1 MLLCFLLWWGTP
13 VISGQLGNLLV
24 LYAPTSEGET
34 LLLHSRCPLKSV
46 QHKWQGEQRKTEKD
60 KWRVAG
66 LLQVS
71 PVIKSVYSLHVN
83 PSFHTCQLPGPRPI
97 LDPSFTKESLTD
109 TLCVYFKSA
118 WWWLVAHRRHG
129 MIGQHTHRLTWLTL
143 CVCVFYVVLIIHE
156 HNIDSSPCFGV
167 FSLS

>member
-1 MLLCFLLWWGTP
+1 MVERQVWPPAEGP
-13 VISGQLGNLLV
+13 NMGAKALGVPLGSLV
-24 LYAPTSEGET
+24 DHSP
-34 LLLHSRCPLKSV
+34 HSRRAALSWGMSCFFAFCCDGAPQLSQGNWEICWYYMLPPQKGKHYCCIDAAHSNLF

-118 WWWLVAHRRHG
+118 W
-129 MIGQHTHRLTWLTL
+129 
-143 CVCVFYVVLIIHE
+143 
-156 HNIDSSPCFGV
+156 
-167 FSLS
+167 